1 MLLVLFVAFLALMF
15 LGTPVAFA
23 LSIAS
28 FGIIVGFGKY
38 PLPIVAIKMVDALDS
53 FPLLAIPFFV
63 LSGTIMERGGI
74 SKSLVDLAN
83 AIMRSVRGGLGMASV
98 LASMIFAGIS
108 GSAVADASAIGSIT
122 IPAML
127 KQGYKRGFT
136 ASLMACAGALGP
148 IIPPSLLVII
158 YASIMELSV
167 GAMFLSGVIPGLLI
181 GFGLMGV
188 CYAYSF
194 VPGYEELVRERGQFS
209 PREVGSA
216 FVRALP
222 ALVMPTIVLGGIFGG
237 VFTATEAGVVA
248 AAYALVLAFV
258 TRRLGPRDL
267 RPIVVDSALTTATI
281 TLILAG
287 ATILNWVM
295 AAENFE
301 GAVLGWLQAVATGP
315 TTFIVSVIVFLLIL
329 GMFMEMLSVMIIL
342 VPLLHGMAIKMGF
355 DPIQF
360 SMIVIIVVLIGAIT
374 PPVGVLLYL
383 TCRMAGA
390 RLEETFRYVYPF
402 LVPLI
407 VMVFLMAFWP
417 PIATFV
423 PRLFG
428 YTW

>member
-1 MLLVLFVAFLALMF
+1 MLTVLFAAFLLLMLLGV
-15 LGTPVAFA
+15 PVAFA
-23 LSIAS
+23 LAMAS
-28 FGIIVGFGKY
+28 FGVLVAFGKY

-53 FPLLAIPFFV
+53 FPLLAIPFFI
-63 LSGTIMERGGI
+63 LSGTVMERGGI
-74 SKSLVDLAN
+74 SRALVDLGQAV
-83 AIMRSVRGGLGMASV
+83 MRGVRGGLGMAAV

-108 GSAVADASAIGSIT
+108 GSAVADASAVGSMT

-127 KQGYKRGFT
+127 RHGYKRGFT

-167 GAMFLSGVIPGLLI
+167 GAMFLSGVVPGVLI
-181 GFGLMGV
+181 GVGLMGV

-194 VPGYEELVRERGQFS
+194 VPGYEELVRARERFS
-209 PREVGSA
+209 LAELGRA
-216 FVRALP
+216 AWRALP
-222 ALVMPTIVLGGIFGG
+222 ALVLPAIVLGGIFGG

-248 AAYALVLAFV
+248 AAYALGLAFA
-258 TRRLGPRDL
+258 TRQLALRDL
-267 RPIVVDSALTTATI
+267 RPILVDSALVTATI

-287 ATILNWVM
+287 ATVLNWIM
-295 AAENFE
+295 AAEDFE
-301 GAVLGWLQAVATGP
+301 GTLLGWLERVGTTPTRFIFAVIA
-315 TTFIVSVIVFLLIL
+315 FLLLL

-342 VPLLHGMAIKMGF
+342 VPLLHGMAMKMGF
-355 DPIQF
+355 DALQF

-383 TCRMAGA
+383 TCRMSGA

-402 LVPLI
+402 LVPLFL
-407 VMVFLMAFWP
+407 MVLLMAFWP
-417 PIATFV
+417 PLATFV

>member
-1 MLLVLFVAFLALMF
+1 MLLILFVAFLVLMF

-28 FGIIVGFGKY
+28 FGVIVAFGKY

-53 FPLLAIPFFV
+53 FPLLAIPFFI
-63 LSGTIMERGGI
+63 LSGAIMERSGI

-83 AIMRSVRGGLGMASV
+83 AALRSVRGALGMASV

-167 GAMFLSGVIPGLLI
+167 GAMFLSGVIPGVLI

-194 VPGYEELVRERGQFS
+194 VPGYEELVRERGRFRL
-209 PREVGSA
+209 REVGTA

-222 ALVMPTIVLGGIFGG
+222 ALVLPAIVLGGIFGG

-248 AAYALVLAFV
+248 AAYALILAFI

-267 RPIVVDSALTTATI
+267 RPIFVDSALTTATI
-281 TLILAG
+281 TMILSG

-301 GAVLGWLQAVATGP
+301 GAVLGWLQAVATSP
-315 TTFIVSVIVFLLIL
+315 TTFIIATIVFLLIL
-329 GMFMEMLSVMIIL
+329 GMFMEMLSVMIVL
-342 VPLLHGMAIKMGF
+342 VPLLHGLAIKMGF

-383 TCRMAGA
+383 TCRLAGA

-417 PIATFV
+417 PLATFV